1 MGSCCTSKS
10 GWIPNVYYTTLYS
23 ITRFYTILIFMQ
35 VFQEPIGH
43 RLLCEFIGRIFE
55 KSGEI
60 RVRRS
65 VHGKELNTGV
75 STEVQWLGLSTVI
88 EVSNLLSSLLIKLC
102 SPRTLVNTYE
112 VERSCT
118 WTLVMI
124 CPCHRWK
131 WLCLPHPLS
140 CTFLYTFVVNV
151 YLGFEWIFFSRVR

>member
-1 MGSCCTSKS
+1 M
-10 GWIPNVYYTTLYS
+10 
-23 ITRFYTILIFMQ
+23 R

-75 STEVQWLGLSTVI
+75 STEVQSLGLSTVI

-131 WLCLPHPLS
+131 
-140 CTFLYTFVVNV
+140 
-151 YLGFEWIFFSRVR
+151 